1 MDCVILAGGLGT
13 RMHPVTRSI
22 PKALIPVA
30 GVPFVEHQLRWLAS
44 EGVDQVLF
52 LIGYKGAMLRDI
64 VGDGRRF
71 GLAVDYVDEGEDL
84 RGTGGALRLALD
96 QGALPEAFLILYG
109 DSYLPISVA
118 PVWHAFL
125 ASGDPALMTVLRN
138 EGRFEKSNASFRRG
152 RVELYDK
159 GSSRSDLSYIDY
171 GLSAFRRD
179 VVAEIPAVGKY
190 DLADLLH
197 RLSVDGRLAG
207 FEVQERF
214 YEVGSPAGLAD
225 LEALL
230 KARRPAVFLD
240 RDGVLVR
247 ALVRRGKPYSARHPD
262 DLEILPGAA
271 ETCAA
276 LRRAGL
282 LTIVVTNQPDVARG
296 DLALGDLSALHDA
309 LFDRIPVDA
318 VLFCPHD
325 DRDGCL
331 CRKPA
336 PGLLIEAADRFGIS
350 LSRSVM
356 VGDRWRDIEAGAR
369 AGCRT
374 VFVEARYRERRPEAP
389 DLTVGSLAEALQW
402 ILEATKPEMGST

>member
-13 RMHPVTRSI
+13 RMRPATDST

-30 GVPFVEHQLRWLAS
+30 GEPFVDHQLRWLAG
-44 EGVDQVLF
+44 EGVRRVLF
-52 LIGYKGAMLRDI
+52 SIGYKGALLREH

-71 GLAVDYVDEGEDL
+71 GLKVDYVDEGEDL
-84 RGTGGALRLALD
+84 RGTGGALRLAFD
-96 QGALPEAFLILYG
+96 QGTLPEAFLLLYG
-109 DSYLPISVA
+109 DSYLPVSIA
-118 PVWHAFL
+118 AVWDAFL
-125 ASGDPALMTVLRN
+125 DGEDPALMTVLRN
-138 EGRFEKSNASFRRG
+138 EGRWDRSNTSFRHG

-159 GSSRSDLSYIDY
+159 REPRPDMSYIDY

-179 VVAEIPAVGKY
+179 VVAEIPPFGKY

-197 RLSVDGRLAG
+197 TLSVGGRLAG

-230 KARRPAVFLD
+230 EARRPAVFLD
-240 RDGVLVR
+240 RDGVLVQ
-247 ALVRRGKPYSARHPD
+247 AVVRDGKPFSARHPD

-271 ETCAA
+271 EACAA
-276 LRRAGL
+276 FREAGL

-296 DLALGDLSALHDA
+296 DLAADTLSAIHEA
-309 LFDRIPVDA
+309 LIGKIPVDA

-325 DRDGCL
+325 DSDGCP

-336 PGLLIEAADRFGIS
+336 PGLLFEAARRFGIS
-350 LSRSVM
+350 LPHSVM
-356 VGDRWRDIEAGAR
+356 VGDRWKDIEAGAR

-374 VFVEARYRERRPEAP
+374 VFVAAGYDERRPDTQ
-389 DLTVGSLAEALQW
+389 DLTVRCLTEALPW
-402 ILEATKPEMGST
+402 ILTMTGVGDGAE